1 MNGSSERLTPTQR
14 IGYGVGDFG
23 INLFFISTLT
33 YLLYFYTDVFG
44 LSAAAAGGV
53 MLVARVVDA
62 VTDPLMGAI
71 AERTRSRW
79 GRLRPYILFGAL
91 PLGASAVLT
100 FASPA
105 FSDSGKLWWAY
116 LTYIAFSIAFTVVS
130 VPYSALTASLTAD
143 YQERT
148 VLSTIRMAC
157 AFGGGL
163 AISVGMPILVGTF
176 DTEAEGYLWSMLIFA
191 ALATPLLALTFAQTE
206 ERIQPPAAQ
215 RLAIRDSLRAVF
227 INPPLLVVMVMFSC
241 GMLSFTVRQAVAIY
255 YFKYNLGR
263 PDLIETWFLAT
274 LSIMFV
280 GLVFTPKLADRYGK
294 PGGILIGAVVT
305 IAAALGLYFT
315 PYDQIELIFLWGCLL
330 ALGGTP
336 IAVLGWAMIP
346 DTVDYA
352 QARFGVRADGSV
364 FAMSSFF
371 QKLAKALGGAGVAA
385 VLALAGYVANAEQ
398 TAASL
403 DAIRSLMTLAP
414 AAIMVVMIVA
424 ALSYPLSRQAHAALV
439 SQLKT

>member
-1 MNGSSERLTPTQR
+1 MNGSSERLTPAQR
-14 IGYGVGDFG
+14 VGYGVGDFG

-44 LSAAAAGGV
+44 LSAAAAAGV
-53 MLVARVVDA
+53 MAVARVVDA

-91 PLGASAVLT
+91 PLGVSGVLT
-100 FASPA
+100 FASPD

-116 LTYIAFSIAFTVVS
+116 LTYIAFSMAFTVVA
-130 VPYSALTASLTAD
+130 VPYAALTASLTAD
-143 YQERT
+143 YHERT

-163 AISVGMPILVGTF
+163 AISVGMPILVGRF
-176 DTEAEGYLWSMLIFA
+176 DSEAEGYFWSMLIFA
-191 ALATPLLALTFAQTE
+191 ALATPLLAWTFAQTE
-206 ERIQPPAAQ
+206 ERIQPPPAQ

-227 INPPLLVVMVMFSC
+227 LNPPLLVVMVMFSC
-241 GMLSFTVRQAVAIY
+241 GMLSFTVRQATAIY
-255 YFKYNLGR
+255 YFKYNLER

-280 GLVFTPKLADRYGK
+280 GLVFTPRLADRYGK

-315 PYDQIELIFLWGCLL
+315 PYDEIELIFLWGCLM

-385 VLALAGYVANAEQ
+385 VLALAGYMANVEQ
-398 TAASL
+398 TPAAL
-403 DAIRSLMTLAP
+403 GAIRGLMTLAP

-424 ALSYPLSRQAHAALV
+424 ALGYPLSRQAHGELV
-439 SQLKT
+439 SKL

>member
-71 AERTRSRW
+71 AERTHSRW

-105 FSDSGKLWWAY
+105 FSYAGKLWWAY

-294 PGGILIGAVVT
+294 PGGILIGAGVT
-305 IAAALGLYFT
+305 ITAALGLYLT

-398 TAASL
+398 TPASL

-439 SQLKT
+439 LELKT

>member
-1 MNGSSERLTPTQR
+1 MNGSSERLTPAQR
-14 IGYGVGDFG
+14 VGYGVGDFG

-44 LSAAAAGGV
+44 LSAAAAAGV
-53 MLVARVVDA
+53 MAVARVVDA

-91 PLGASAVLT
+91 PLGVSGVLT
-100 FASPA
+100 FASPD

-116 LTYIAFSIAFTVVS
+116 LTYIAFSMAFTVVA
-130 VPYSALTASLTAD
+130 VPYAALTASLTAD
-143 YQERT
+143 YHERT

-157 AFGGGL
+157 AFSGGL
-163 AISVGMPILVGTF
+163 AISVGMPILVGRF
-176 DTEAEGYLWSMLIFA
+176 DSEAEGYFWSMLIFA
-191 ALATPLLALTFAQTE
+191 ALATPLLAWTFAQTE
-206 ERIQPPAAQ
+206 ERIQPPPAQ

-227 INPPLLVVMVMFSC
+227 LNPPLLVVMVMFSC
-241 GMLSFTVRQAVAIY
+241 GMLSFTVRQATAIY
-255 YFKYNLGR
+255 YFKYNLER

-280 GLVFTPKLADRYGK
+280 GLVFTPRLADRYGK

-315 PYDQIELIFLWGCLL
+315 PYDEIELIFLWGCLM

-385 VLALAGYVANAEQ
+385 VLALAGYMANVEQ
-398 TAASL
+398 TPAAL
-403 DAIRSLMTLAP
+403 GAIRGLMTLAP

-424 ALSYPLSRQAHAALV
+424 ALGYPLSRQAHGELV
-439 SQLKT
+439 SKL

>member
-1 MNGSSERLTPTQR
+1 MSGSSERLTPTQR
-14 IGYGVGDFG
+14 LGYGVGDFG
-23 INLFFISTLT
+23 INLYFISTLT

-53 MLVARVVDA
+53 MLVARVIDA

-79 GRLRPYILFGAL
+79 GRLRPYLLFGAL
-91 PLGASAVLT
+91 PLGASAVLA
-100 FASPA
+100 FASPD

-143 YQERT
+143 YHERT
-148 VLSTIRMAC
+148 LLSTMRMAC

-163 AISVGMPILVGTF
+163 AISVGMPILVGRF
-176 DTEAEGYLWSMLIFA
+176 DAEAEGYLWSMIIFA

-227 INPPLLVVMVMFSC
+227 RNPPLLTVMVMFSC
-241 GMLSFTVRQAVAIY
+241 GMLSFTVRQTVAIY

-280 GLVFTPKLADRYGK
+280 GLVFTPKLADRCGK
-294 PGGILIGAVVT
+294 PGGILIGAAVT
-305 IAAALGLYFT
+305 IAAALGLRFT
-315 PYDQIELIFLWGCLL
+315 PYDEIELIFLWGCLL

-385 VLALAGYVANAEQ
+385 VLALVGYVANAEQ
-398 TAASL
+398 TPASL
-403 DAIRSLMTLAP
+403 DAIRGLMTLAP
-414 AAIMVVMIVA
+414 AAIMIVMIVA
-424 ALSYPLSRQAHAALV
+424 ALGYPLSRQAHGELV
-439 SQLKT
+439 SKLEG